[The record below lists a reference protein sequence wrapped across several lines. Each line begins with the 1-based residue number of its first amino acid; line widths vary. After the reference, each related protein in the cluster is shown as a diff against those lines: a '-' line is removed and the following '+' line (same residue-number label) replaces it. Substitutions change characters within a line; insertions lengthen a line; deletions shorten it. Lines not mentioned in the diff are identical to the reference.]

1 MKRFFMPMRTLFS
14 SMLLSLA
21 GIILPI
27 SHVTAKDSSVT
38 LYTPYT
44 KIFVPP
50 GQSIDYSI
58 DVINN
63 TEAVKNFSITTS
75 GIPNG
80 WKYDLKSG
88 SWAIGEISVLPGEKK
103 NISLHIEVP
112 LKINKGTY
120 RFNVIAAGWAT
131 LPLAVVVS
139 EQGTLETELTTKQPN
154 MQGNTNATFTFNADL
169 KNRTDDKQLYAL
181 QANMPR
187 GWNISFRSAGRQVS
201 SVQVEPNRSESI
213 TIEVDPPDAVTAGSY
228 KIPVTAITNTTS
240 ASVELEVVI
249 TGSYGVELTTPT
261 GLLSANVTAGD
272 EKKIE
277 LQIRNTGSAELS
289 NIKLSSNAPVNWEVT
304 FDPKQVDKL
313 EAGNNATVYATIK
326 SDKKAIAGDYVTNIE
341 AKTLEAASKISFRV
355 SVKTSMLYGWIGV
368 FIIAVALGG
377 VYYLFREYGR
387 R

>member
-1 MKRFFMPMRTLFS
+1 MPMRTLFS

-27 SHVTAKDSSVT
+27 SHISAKDSSVT

-63 TEAVKNFSITTS
+63 TEAVKNLSISLS
-75 GIPNG
+75 GIPKG

-88 SWAIGEISVLPGEKK
+88 SWAIGEIAVLSGEKK
-103 NISLHIEVP
+103 NISLHIDVP
-112 LKINKGTY
+112 LKVNKGAY
-120 RFNVIAAGWAT
+120 HFNVMAAGWST
-131 LPLAVVVS
+131 LPLTVVIS
-139 EQGTLETELTTKQPN
+139 EQGTFETELTTKQSN
-154 MQGNTNATFTFNADL
+154 MQGSANATFSFNADL

-181 QANMPR
+181 QANVPR
-187 GWNISFRSAGRQVS
+187 GWNVSFRSAGRQVS
-201 SVQVEPNRSESI
+201 SVQVESNHSENI
-213 TIEVDPPDAVTAGSY
+213 AIEVDPPDAIEAGSY
-228 KIPVTAITNTTS
+228 KIPVTAVTNTTS
-240 ASVELEVVI
+240 ASIELEVVI
-249 TGSYGVELTTPT
+249 TGSYHVELTTPT
-261 GLLSANVTAGD
+261 GLLSTNITAGD
-272 EKKIE
+272 EKRIE
-277 LQIRNTGSAELS
+277 LQIKNTGSAQLN

-304 FDPKQVDKL
+304 FDPKQIDKL
-313 EAGNNATVYATIK
+313 EPGNNATMYVVIK
-326 SDKKAIAGDYVTNIE
+326 CDKKAIAGDYVTNIE
-341 AKTLEAASKISFRV
+341 ALTPEASSKVSFRV

-368 FIIAVALGG
+368 FIIACALGG